1 MPSMDHSPE
10 EIIRAALLKLG
21 IVNAED
27 SASWPGFVS
36 LEPDSPDNAVT
47 VYGTEGT
54 DSGRT
59 MNDGKRLV
67 HFGFQVRI
75 RASSFATGWAKVR
88 AIRDGMDE
96 SIRNLEVKIGTAW
109 YLIAAVS
116 RTGEPI
122 PLGFAPGSKR
132 RLWTINAKAAIRR
145 IS

>member
-1 MPSMDHSPE
+1 MAFAHSPE
-10 EIIRAALLKLG
+10 EIIRAALLKLSL
-21 IVNAED
+21 VNAED
-27 SASWPGFVS
+27 SATWPGFVS

-47 VYGTEGT
+47 VYGTEGI
-54 DSGRT
+54 DGGRT
-59 MNDGKRLV
+59 MADGQRLV

-75 RASSFATGWAKVR
+75 RSSTYAAGWSKVW
-88 AIRDGMDE
+88 AIRDGLDE

-116 RTGEPI
+116 RMGEPI

>member
-1 MPSMDHSPE
+1 MTLAHSPE

-27 SASWPGFVS
+27 SASWPAFVS
-36 LEPDSPDNAVT
+36 MEPDAPDNTVT
-47 VYGTEGT
+47 VYGTEGF

-59 MNDGKRLV
+59 MNDGRRLV
-67 HFGFQVRI
+67 HYGVQVRV
-75 RASSFATGWAKVR
+75 RSSTFQAGWTKTR
-88 AIRDGMDE
+88 AIRDGLDE
-96 SIRNLEVKIGTAW
+96 SIRNMEVKIGSAW